1 MAKDAETSSGELID
15 FLCFVLDFGPDDF
28 EAWPLLLFIGVVF
41 FVVWLA
47 RALFQ
52 RYFSGE
58 ASDG

>member
-1 MAKDAETSSGELID
+1 MAKDAETGSGGLVD

-28 EAWPLLLFIGVVF
+28 EAWPLLLVIGVVF

-52 RYFSGE
+52 RYFSSE
-58 ASDG
+58 APGG